1 MRSPSFL
8 FAGLHQLL
16 WPVLDRADDLPG
28 VQGAALRGA
37 FRLTAER
44 VEDRFLVSVAVLGLL
59 TTVAEDGPLLCVFD
73 DAHWLDQPSADALQV
88 RGPPAAGRPGCAV
101 ARVARRRRA
110 TVRGRGTPELR
121 LAGLA
126 AADAAALLDATTR
139 LPETVRH
146 QLMEVTHGN
155 PLALLE
161 LPRGLT
167 DDQRAGRT
175 PLVGDVTLSAE
186 IEQAFLA
193 QIRPP
198 EATQRLLLLAAADD
212 SAEIGTVLGAAERLG
227 PAAGALDAAERAGLL
242 TEVASG
248 CASGIRSCGPRSMGP
263 QPRASGARPTRRSPP
278 CSPASETPTATPGTA
293 RPRRSH
299 PTRRPPPSWSARRA
313 PRVRGVGTRR
323 RHARSSAPQSSARLA
338 AAAAAGR
345 RRLRRARGS
354 HASRLE
360 PARSRRA

>member
-1 MRSPSFL
+1 MRSPSSL

-37 FRLTAER
+37 FGLTAER
-44 VEDRFLVSVAVLGLL
+44 VEDRFLVSVVVLGLL

-73 DAHWLDQPSADALQV
+73 DAHWLDQPSADAL
-88 RGPPAAGRPGCAV
+88 RFAARRLRGRPGCAA

-110 TVRGRGTPELR
+110 TVRGRGLPELR
-121 LAGLA
+121 VAGLA
-126 AADAAALLDATTR
+126 PADAAALLDATTR

-193 QIRPP
+193 QIRPLP
-198 EATQRLLLLAAADD
+198 AATQRLLLLAAADD

-227 PAAGALDAAERAGLL
+227 LGGRA
-242 TEVASG
+242 
-248 CASGIRSCGPRSMGP
+248 
-263 QPRASGARPTRRSPP
+263 RR
-278 CSPASETPTATPGTA
+278 G
-293 RPRRSH
+293 R
-299 PTRRPPPSWSARRA
+299 ARRA
-313 PRVRGVGTRR
+313 PDPGWPAAALPASARAVRGLWGRNLERAARGSRGAR
-323 RHARSSAPQSSARLA
+323 RHAR
-338 AAAAAGR
+338 
-345 RRLRRARGS
+345 RRARRRPP
-354 HASRLE
+354 RLA
-360 PARSRRA
+360 PRGRGDRTRRGGCRRAGAHRGRRA